1 MSYKYAFAGLL
12 SVLSLAAHA
21 TPNKHVIG
29 GSLGY
34 GDVSYSTKVG
44 DKDGDMFLG
53 DIYYRYMF
61 NEYFGIEPGLKG
73 AFNGIGST
81 LISPISEVKD
91 VSYGGERVSGY
102 ASYPLGAG
110 FEIYGKGGLT
120 YYTLSYT
127 VKTSGQ
133 SKEYKESS
141 LGGEAAAGVAWAYK
155 HFGLNLEYN
164 YAKNSDFSSGGV
176 MFGAQVRF

>member
-21 TPNKHVIG
+21 APNKHVIG

-34 GDVSYSTKVG
+34 GDVSYSTKIG
-44 DKDGDMFLG
+44 DQDGDMYLG

-73 AFNGIGST
+73 AFMGITSAV
-81 LISPISEVKD
+81 ISPLSEVKS
-91 VSYGGERVSGY
+91 VAYGGERVSGY

-110 FEIYGKGGLT
+110 FELYGKGGLT

-127 VKTSGQ
+127 LKVSGE
-133 SKEYKESS
+133 SKDYKESS

-176 MFGAQVRF
+176 MVGAQVRF

>member
-1 MSYKYAFAGLL
+1 M
-12 SVLSLAAHA
+12 
-21 TPNKHVIG
+21 
-29 GSLGY
+29 
-34 GDVSYSTKVG
+34 
-44 DKDGDMFLG
+44 
-53 DIYYRYMF
+53 
-61 NEYFGIEPGLKG
+61 
-73 AFNGIGST
+73 
-81 LISPISEVKD
+81 
-91 VSYGGERVSGY
+91 SGY

-110 FEIYGKGGLT
+110 FELYGKGGLT

-127 VKTSGQ
+127 VETSGQ

-176 MFGAQVRF
+176 MVGAQVRF